1 MTLTKSLR
9 AAIILAASL
18 LISLPA
24 YPAEI
29 TLTSQGTG
37 IINSPN
43 IQKAEEAAKQDAYT
57 KALTQHALKLVPQSS
72 AYAVL
77 NKLPGLI
84 SERGMQDATV
94 IRLVSK
100 NQQLNFVYVTYE
112 FTVKDDFL
120 KQWISTNRFDV
131 AAEFRPRVMLA
142 VTTTAPGESS
152 REWWNSTGIKKYS
165 GFEKMLASVLAQ
177 WGENVFTEAPE
188 SRAGGVEAITIA
200 SLFKADLLLSG
211 SIRIQPLGGTMNQCI
226 LKLNLVTVPGKAVIG
241 SWNLSKKAE
250 LPIKDMYGLVI
261 SSIQDELKQKIDQK
275 ITIASIPSFETT
287 ICIDNIKNHESY
299 QRVYE
304 AVASTN
310 GVLEI
315 QISSIYSHSICHRVK
330 IKGTLDEIMRNF
342 KNKNIPGIDIQIK
355 DDSARLIIE

>member
-1 MTLTKSLR
+1 MSLPNGLR
-9 AAIILAASL
+9 AAVILAASL

-24 YPAEI
+24 YPAET

-57 KALTQHALKLVPQSS
+57 KALTQYVLKLVPQSS

-84 SERGMQDATV
+84 TERGMQDATV

-100 NQQLNFVYVTYE
+100 NQQLNFVYATYE

-152 REWWNSTGIKKYS
+152 REWWNSPGKKKYS
-165 GFEKMLASVLAQ
+165 GFESKLASELAQ
-177 WGENVFTEAPE
+177 WGENIFTEAPE

-211 SIRIQPLGGTMNQCI
+211 SIRIQPLGGTMNQCT

-250 LPIKDMYGLVI
+250 LPVKDMYGLVI
-261 SSIQDELKQKIDQK
+261 SSILDELRQKIDQK
-275 ITIASIPSFETT
+275 ITTASIPSFETT

-299 QRVYE
+299 QKVYD

-315 QISSIYSHSICHRVK
+315 QISSIYSHSICHRAK
-330 IKGTLDEIMRNF
+330 IRGTLDEIMQNF
-342 KNKNIPGIDIQIK
+342 KSKNIPGVDIQIK
-355 DDSARLIIE
+355 DDSARLVIE